1 MQGLYMRLT
10 PFTPDNAG
18 AATVFGDLPATV
30 VPFDMNGTVSTFRNR
45 VGVEPESQ
53 FQMISALGT
62 REVNYVLGDASDFAD
77 EALKLMDIYGGE
89 FLVLMNGP
97 VSAMLGMDLQS
108 LAAQAAQRLGRRVI
122 AIETT
127 TSALHDEGL
136 SKAMMAVYAQVKAE
150 QTTSDAASTAAFR
163 HGVNILG
170 LNAIDHDLPLRK
182 SLLKAIATA
191 TGQQPL
197 SVWGCLGGWDEW
209 KLAPQAQESI
219 VVTASALKL
228 AQTME
233 RDWGIPYR
241 RIDELDLSL
250 ASSIEPLPG
259 AQNLKVLVVHEQLM
273 ANMARKVLQAFG
285 CQVIVAS
292 FQKLQRKAKQDG
304 DIQLKGEQHL
314 VELLA
319 SGEYD
324 VLVGDHA
331 LLACVPQ
338 EDGPAFIELMHS
350 AVAPILGAHEPQEET
365 FSPQWQQMA
374 RRVLADAITAAA
386 LLQREG

>member
-108 LAAQAAQRLGRRVI
+108 LAAQATQRLGRRVI
-122 AIETT
+122 AVETT

-150 QTTSDAASTAAFR
+150 QVASDATLDAASTAAPR

-182 SLLKAIATA
+182 SLLKAITTA

-209 KLAPQAQESI
+209 KLAPQAQENI

-228 AQTME
+228 AQAME

-241 RIDELDLSL
+241 RIDELDLGL
-250 ASSIEPLPG
+250 ASNIEPLPG
-259 AQNLKVLVVHEQLM
+259 AQGLKVLVVHEQLM
-273 ANMARKVLQAFG
+273 ANMARKVFEAFG
-285 CQVIVAS
+285 CRVTVAS

-324 VLVGDHA
+324 VLVADYA
-331 LLACVPQ
+331 LLACAPQ
-338 EDGPAFIELMHS
+338 EDGPAFIELAHS

-374 RRVLADAITAAA
+374 RRVLADAAK
-386 LLQREG
+386 